1 MKVLLDQGL
10 PRSAV
15 QFLNERGINAEHVG
29 DLGMAKATDAVIL
42 AAAVKLDS
50 IVVTLDADFHA
61 LLASSRSTSPSVVR
75 VRIEDLKGDELAE
88 IISQVVEA
96 AGEELDV
103 GAVVSVTVDRIRVR
117 LLPIGV

>member
-1 MKVLLDQGL
+1 
-10 PRSAV
+10 
-15 QFLNERGINAEHVG
+15 
-29 DLGMAKATDAVIL
+29 MAKATDAVIL